1 MKAENL
7 VLAVFFLLTV
17 AGNVNAASF
26 DCEKATS
33 QVEKIICGDEELS
46 ILDEALNVA
55 YLKALKRADI
65 QQQTVASQRQWL
77 KKERNACRDAASLKN
92 AYETRIQALSELSS
106 HRDYSREDEDITR
119 SLTVT
124 CDYSDYKTV
133 QSQSVSIEQTEEN
146 KGRPAGVKKFKR
158 RKDRDEHEKFIVRP
172 GEFCECIYPSGTRVR
187 VKVGE
192 GSSSPFGECGADPE
206 VFMSLWVNERKI
218 ASKVWFA
225 GHCIESPPR
234 SAQYPAVSFKISGG
248 PEGVSVQKCHTA
260 RQGESDLTPEDAE
273 VKKGA
278 VERLSVCVDYSDI
291 SKYPKDLVEYPPKGT
306 ETPKVGDIEML
317 YGSGAVCEAVLEG
330 LKRHFDDFVE
340 QNDRDQST
348 TKLSSPNWSETSFQ
362 LHEEANGCYESVFDL
377 NNDGKLD
384 RVFSCRF
391 LSHYRQG
398 STLLV
403 QLGRSSTELM
413 VDKVR
418 HNIREFS
425 PFSQENYEAGFS
437 MKGRN
442 EKDKVYFTGRYS
454 DFSPFFFQGT
464 TYIAV
469 SSYSEDTKDY
479 VAVLKP
485 LPDGTFQKIGLFR
498 RVPENF

>member
-1 MKAENL
+1 MKIHNL
-7 VLAVFFLLTV
+7 VLGTFCFLIV
-17 AGNVNAASF
+17 AGNIHAASF
-26 DCEKATS
+26 DCGKAAS
-33 QVEKIICGDEELS
+33 EVEKMICSNDELS
-46 ILDEALNVA
+46 KLDESLNKA
-55 YLKALKRADI
+55 YLRVLKRNDI
-65 QQQTVASQRQWL
+65 KKQTIERQRQWL
-77 KKERNACRDAASLKN
+77 KNERNSCRDAECLKK
-92 AYETRIQALSELSS
+92 AYESRIGELESQPDA
-106 HRDYSREDEDITR
+106 RADEEDEDIYR
-119 SLTVT
+119 SLSMT
-124 CDYSDYKTV
+124 CDYSDYKTF
-133 QSQSVSIEQTEEN
+133 QYESVSITQT
-146 KGRPAGVKKFKR
+146 KDDQGKPAAVKRFKR
-158 RKDRDEHEKFIVRP
+158 GSTQQQKEIFIARP

-317 YGSGAVCEAVLEG
+317 YGSGAVCEAVLER

-498 RVPENF
+498 RFPENF